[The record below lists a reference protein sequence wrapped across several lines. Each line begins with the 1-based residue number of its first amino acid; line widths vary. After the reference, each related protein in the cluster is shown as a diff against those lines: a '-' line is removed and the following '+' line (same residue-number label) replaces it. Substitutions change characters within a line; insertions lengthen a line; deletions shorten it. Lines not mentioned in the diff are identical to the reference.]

1 MLRSIF
7 AAVRTASDCSKIA
20 QQYLAL
26 RSSVW
31 RQTYNSVDDLYSNTS
46 DVPVLSTVS
55 FELVQELLASIERIA
70 RPGDLEKYL
79 LAAGL
84 AASSSGYNQLTRISH
99 HQIVSLY
106 QAAAVGTG
114 DEMMGLWS
122 RPIRSGALKYI
133 CKVVIDAR
141 TVERALFR
149 FCQFWN
155 LLLDDYH
162 LVVFSNDR
170 EVHVQLRPLHA
181 ALPMNRFGH
190 ALMLKLTHGI
200 ASWLAGHELPCL
212 GVAFSFA
219 RPSFAD
225 DYPILFPAPITF
237 DAPFS
242 SMTFRRDVVRLPVS
256 RRPSEVR
263 GFLQRAPR
271 DWIYTALKE
280 HAIQLEVREFLL
292 EGLERSLADAAEHF
306 HISPRTL
313 VRRLA
318 AANQSFRGIKDAL
331 RRDMAIHDLDWT
343 SKSLDQISFDL
354 GFSSVAVFHRAFKNW
369 TGVTPGQMRRG
380 GTTS

>member
-1 MLRSIF
+1 MRNI
-7 AAVRTASDCSKIA
+7 CSNLPK
-20 QQYLAL
+20 
-26 RSSVW
+26 
-31 RQTYNSVDDLYSNTS
+31 
-46 DVPVLSTVS
+46 VPVLSTVS
-55 FELVQELLASIERIA
+55 LELVHELLASIERIA
-70 RPGDLEKYL
+70 GPGDLDKYL
-79 LAAGL
+79 VVAGL
-84 AASSSGYNQLTRISH
+84 PASSSRHGQLPTRISH
-99 HQIVSLY
+99 NQIVSLY

-133 CKVVIDAR
+133 CKALIDAL

-155 LLLDDYH
+155 LLLDDYQ
-162 LVVFSNDR
+162 LVLLSGDR
-170 EVHVQLRPLHA
+170 EVCMQLQPLRGD
-181 ALPMNRFGH
+181 LPVNRFGH
-190 ALMLKLTHGI
+190 ALMLKLAHGI
-200 ASWLAGHELPCL
+200 VSWLAGHELPCR

-225 DYPILFPAPITF
+225 DYPILFPAPIAF
-237 DAPFS
+237 EAACS
-242 SMTFRRDVVRLPVS
+242 SMTFECDVVRLPVS

-280 HAIQLEVREFLL
+280 HAIQLKVRDYLL
-292 EGLERSLADAAEHF
+292 DGLERSLADAAERF
-306 HISPRTL
+306 HVSPRTL

-318 AANQSFRGIKDAL
+318 AANQSFQAIKDGL
-331 RRDMAIHDLDWT
+331 RRDIAIHDLEWT
-343 SKSLDQISFDL
+343 SKSLDQISYDL

-380 GTTS
+380 GLTP